1 MLVVLLYLGVL
12 HYLSG
17 VATFC
22 QKESKENSLRM
33 MKELNSVLEVRNV
46 KKQQKRELKQR
57 EKLAGHQS
65 IPPEGATLP
74 QCSSQVLPQ
83 ALPTLSQCE
92 AVSDHD
98 IAVIE
103 QSPAKADGGRGR
115 TRGVGV
121 EVDKEEEKLGAK
133 KLDNGD
139 QSEDKTT
146 SHCSR
151 EQLSECAPPSAG
163 IAEAVAAAAL
173 RAGRTGREEV
183 FHDEDSS
190 PSEEEKEEQ
199 LSS

>member
-1 MLVVLLYLGVL
+1 MLLGLLVSYRYL
-12 HYLSG
+12 HYCCH
-17 VATFC
+17 FC
-22 QKESKENSLRM
+22 QKESKQNSLRM

-46 KKQQKRELKQR
+46 KKKQKRELKQR

-74 QCSSQVLPQ
+74 QSSSQAQ
-83 ALPTLSQCE
+83 PTLPQCE

-98 IAVIE
+98 IAVLE
-103 QSPAKADGGRGR
+103 QSPAKAGGGRCR
-115 TRGVGV
+115 TRGVEV
-121 EVDKEEEKLGAK
+121 EVDKEEEKLAAK